1 MESTKLGYSVPA
13 LAEAADVSR
22 SKLYEEMAAGRLKA
36 KKFGARTII
45 TAEEAKRW
53 LDSLPD
59 LQASATA

>member
-1 MESTKLGYSVPA
+1 MDKLGYSVPA

-45 TAEEAKRW
+45 PADEARRW

-59 LQASATA
+59 FTPEQAA